1 MKHRWGPTKVE
12 KDAARDAV
20 AGNRGLVGKLAN
32 ARVSPRVPCDSR
44 LSASGRARAPAHE
57 ARSRSTR
64 PCCRE
69 IIRATIHKTTMTYK
83 KDDYSAT
90 LVETKDRNHGE

>member
-32 ARVSPRVPCDSR
+32 ARVSPRGPCDSR
-44 LSASGRARAPAHE
+44 RERSAARARAPAHE

-64 PCCRE
+64 PCCGE

-90 LVETKDRNHGE
+90 HA

>member
-32 ARVSPRVPCDSR
+32 ARVSPRGPCDSR
-44 LSASGRARAPAHE
+44 RTASGRARAPAHE
-57 ARSRSTR
+57 ARGTTTR
-64 PCCRE
+64 PCYGE
-69 IIRATIHKTTMTYK
+69 IIRATIRKTTMTYK

-90 LVETKDRNHGE
+90 HA